1 MMLKDV
7 ILMGIALAMDAFGL
21 TISLGINPNLS
32 RNNKIKFILSFS
44 FFQFLFLFLGGAFG
58 LIFSTYIARV
68 PDIIGGMIIAIIGII
83 MIFSALNGEDKN
95 DIVLIKKAMYLIL
108 GISVSIDALLVGFT
122 AFSNFN
128 ILLLSV
134 NSILVGLITLL
145 LCTIG
150 FFICRYIRK
159 IDFICKYADIL
170 GGLILIL
177 LGIEMIIF

>member
-1 MMLKDV
+1 M
-7 ILMGIALAMDAFGL
+7 A
-21 TISLGINPNLS
+21 
-32 RNNKIKFILSFS
+32 
-44 FFQFLFLFLGGAFG
+44 
-58 LIFSTYIARV
+58 
-68 PDIIGGMIIAIIGII
+68 
-83 MIFSALNGEDKN
+83 
-95 DIVLIKKAMYLIL
+95 
-108 GISVSIDALLVGFT
+108 
-122 AFSNFN
+122 
-128 ILLLSV
+128 V

>member
-32 RNNKIKFILSFS
+32 KKDKIKFILSFS
-44 FFQFLFLFLGGAFG
+44 FFQFLFLFSGGAFG
-58 LIFSTYIARV
+58 LVFSTYIAKV
-68 PDIIGGMIIAIIGII
+68 PDMIGGIVIAIIGII
-83 MIFSALNGEDKN
+83 MIFSALKEESN
-95 DIVLIKKAMYLIL
+95 DDLMLVKKAMYLIL
-108 GISVSIDALLVGFT
+108 GVSVSIDALVVGFT
-122 AFSNFN
+122 AFSNFKV
-128 ILLLSV
+128 LLLSV

-159 IDFICKYADIL
+159 INFICKYADIL